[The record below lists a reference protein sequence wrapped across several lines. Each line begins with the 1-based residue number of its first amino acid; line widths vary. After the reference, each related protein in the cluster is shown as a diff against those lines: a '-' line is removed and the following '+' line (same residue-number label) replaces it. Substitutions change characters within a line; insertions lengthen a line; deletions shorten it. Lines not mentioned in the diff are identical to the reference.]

1 MIVKG
6 RRTVVDQVDV
16 EVNVREVLSKLY
28 DMASPAGLDYI
39 GDDGF
44 WYKQTGFDYHK
55 REELYGKDRAA
66 TEQELEMQRAYR
78 TFTNF
83 IREKGL

>member
-6 RRTVVDQVDV
+6 KRTVVDTVDV
-16 EVNVREVLSKLY
+16 EVNAREVISKIY
-28 DMASPAGLDYI
+28 SMSVPRGLEYI

-55 REELYGKDRAA
+55 REELYDKDRQA
-66 TEQELEMQRAYR
+66 TEWELEMQKAYR
-78 TFTNF
+78 TFVNF
-83 IREKGL
+83 MREQNL